1 MENILVIIEYESEN
15 DLTFLDENTKEI
27 FTSYKNYGQG
37 KQSALSII
45 SASKQSE
52 FTSKSM
58 KVQILE
64 KNPDMNNYVL
74 LYHPIK
80 NQGSKLAGLGK
91 VYLLSE
97 NHSLVRLNEGKVFS
111 QTGEYAKFMIVPLQT
126 VSLRTTNAI
135 SQKEAA
141 ANSTLPMNLSKTVN
155 IVIIAVIFG
164 LILIVI
170 FSIIFW
176 KRLRKQE
183 S

>member
-45 SASKQSE
+45 ASNQQSE
-52 FTSKSM
+52 FTNKSM
-58 KVQILE
+58 KVQVLE
-64 KNPDMNNYVL
+64 KNPDMKNYVL

-126 VSLRTTNAI
+126 VSLRTSNAI
-135 SQKEAA
+135 SQKEAT